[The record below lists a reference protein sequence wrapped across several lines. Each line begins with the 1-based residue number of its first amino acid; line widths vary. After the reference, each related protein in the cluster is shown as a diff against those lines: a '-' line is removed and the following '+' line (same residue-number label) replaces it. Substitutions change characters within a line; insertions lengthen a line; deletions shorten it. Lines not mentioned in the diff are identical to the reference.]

1 MAATNARS
9 GFGTLFQRGDGASPT
24 ELFTTVAEVTSISG
38 PRENLEFVDATHM
51 ESPNA
56 YREKIATLLN
66 SGQVTIGQ
74 QWLAGDTSQNNL
86 RLDMRN
92 RVKRN
97 FRILPPGSGKKITFS
112 GLVVDIGRE
121 FPLDNKMTADVTIEV
136 TGPVEIADHP

>member
-1 MAATNARS
+1 MAATQAKS
-9 GFGTLFQRGDGASPT
+9 GFGTLFQRGDGATPT
-24 ELFTTVAEVTSISG
+24 EAFTTVAEVTSISG
-38 PRENLEFVDATHM
+38 PRETLEFVDATHM

-56 YREKIATLLN
+56 YREKIPTLLN

-112 GLVVDIGRE
+112 GLVVDVGRE

-136 TGPVEIADHP
+136 SGPVEISDHP